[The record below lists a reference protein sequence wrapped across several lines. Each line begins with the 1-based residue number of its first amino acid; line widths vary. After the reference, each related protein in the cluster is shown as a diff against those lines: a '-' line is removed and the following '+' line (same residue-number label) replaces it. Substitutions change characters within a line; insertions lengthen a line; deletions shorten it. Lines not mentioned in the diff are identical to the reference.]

1 LIVIPFPVSYI
12 LFWPARK
19 MGKTTTVASKPA
31 PVQPGEK
38 EKVRAQSASKN
49 LANGLGSPV
58 LKFARRVIEME
69 ASAVSQLAKRLN
81 GQFEEAV
88 ELLLKCKGRVIV
100 TGLGKSGII
109 GRKIA
114 ATLSSTGTPALFLH
128 ASEGIHG
135 DLGLVK
141 KGDMVIA
148 ISKSGSTDEVFQLFP
163 IFRRFG
169 VPVISIIG
177 NPRSPMAEKSDL
189 VLDASVEEEACPNN
203 LAPTSS
209 STAALVMGDA
219 LALAI
224 LEERNFSPEDFALL
238 HPGGS
243 LGKKLWMKVEDLMH
257 TGDDIPKV
265 KPDTPVKEAILEMT
279 SKRLGA
285 TTIVN
290 EKEEL
295 LGIFTDGD
303 LRRLVEKKRDF
314 MELPA
319 SEVMSPNP
327 KTAKPDAL
335 AAAALN
341 QMEEHKITVLAVA
354 SGRKLVG
361 MLHLH
366 DLLKAGVI

>member
-1 LIVIPFPVSYI
+1 MGKAITPIAPKSSGNKTANPGGGRNAANVPVSSI
-12 LFWPARK
+12 
-19 MGKTTTVASKPA
+19 
-31 PVQPGEK
+31 
-38 EKVRAQSASKN
+38 
-49 LANGLGSPV
+49 
-58 LKFARRVIEME
+58 LKFARRVIELE
-69 ASAVSQLAKRLN
+69 AGAVAQLSTRLN
-81 GQFEEAV
+81 GQFEQAV

-100 TGLGKSGII
+100 TGLGKSGIV

-114 ATLSSTGTPALFLH
+114 ATLSSTGTPAFFLH
-128 ASEGIHG
+128 AAEGVHG

-141 KGDMVIA
+141 KGDIIIA
-148 ISKSGSTDEVFQLFP
+148 VSKSGSTEEVFLLFP
-163 IFRRFG
+163 IFRRLG
-169 VPVISIIG
+169 VPVISITG
-177 NPRSPMAEKSDL
+177 NPRSPMAEKSDV

-219 LALAI
+219 LALAV

-243 LGKKLWMKVEDLMH
+243 LGKKLWLKVEDLMH
-257 TGDDIPKV
+257 TGTDIPKV
-265 KPDTPVKEAILEMT
+265 TPASPVKEAILEMT

-285 TTIVN
+285 TTVAN
-290 EKEEL
+290 EKDEL

-303 LRRLVEKKRDF
+303 LRRLVEKKKEF

-319 SEVMSPNP
+319 SDVMSANP
-327 KTAKPDAL
+327 KTVRPEAL

-341 QMEEHKITVLAVA
+341 QMEEHKITVLAVT

-361 MLHLH
+361 ILHLH
-366 DLLKAGVI
+366 DLLQAGVI

>member
-1 LIVIPFPVSYI
+1 
-12 LFWPARK
+12 
-19 MGKTTTVASKPA
+19 MGKTAATASKTA
-31 PVQPGEK
+31 PGQTGGK
-38 EKVRAQSASKN
+38 EKIRAQGGSKS
-49 LANGLGSPV
+49 LANGISSPV
-58 LKFARRVIEME
+58 LKFARRVIELE
-69 ASAVSQLAKRLN
+69 AAAVSQLAGRLN

-100 TGLGKSGII
+100 TGLGKSGIV

-128 ASEGIHG
+128 ATEGIHG

-141 KGDMVIA
+141 KGDAVIA
-148 ISKSGSTDEVFQLFP
+148 ISKSGSTEEVFQLFP

-169 VPVISIIG
+169 VPVISITG
-177 NPRSPMAEKSDL
+177 NPRSPMAEKSNL
-189 VLDASVEEEACPNN
+189 VLDVSVEEEACPNN
-203 LAPTSS
+203 LVPTSS

-219 LALAI
+219 LALAV

-257 TGDDIPKV
+257 KGEGIPRVGPK
-265 KPDTPVKEAILEMT
+265 TPVKEAILEMT

-285 TTIVN
+285 TTVVT
-290 EKEEL
+290 EKDEL

-319 SEVMSPNP
+319 SEVMTANP
-327 KTAKPDAL
+327 KTTKPEAL

-354 SGRKLVG
+354 GGRKLVG
-361 MLHLH
+361 ILHLH